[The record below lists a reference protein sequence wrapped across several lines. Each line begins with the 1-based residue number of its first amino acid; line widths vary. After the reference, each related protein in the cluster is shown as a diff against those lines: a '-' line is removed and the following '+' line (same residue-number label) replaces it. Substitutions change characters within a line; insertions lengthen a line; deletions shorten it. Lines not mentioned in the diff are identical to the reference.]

1 MNNRTTFALLAVL
14 TAVGTLTASSAY
26 AQLSCPDCGPDDPRI
41 IAQQLLLEDI
51 PISLWTDKTTYDH
64 NDVIIVEGRVAN
76 VGSGVPVTLSV
87 MSSLNSIIS
96 IDQVSV
102 DDMGN
107 FRATFSTAGDL
118 WKYDGTYYIKA
129 NYGSAEKNNKVLV
142 ELVNGINA
150 RPGTDQPSKTCGKSE
165 LSVEGNCVSY
175 SISGGTVNGAK
186 VNTNDNS
193 LIVMI
198 SANEDGTITLNPS
211 KNVLDGAFMVLV
223 DGEEWDDVEI
233 NENGNEI
240 TVMFLAGAEEIEI
253 IGTFVVPEFGAIA
266 ALILAVAIISIIAVS
281 AKSRLSIMPRY

>member
-1 MNNRTTFALLAVL
+1 L
-14 TAVGTLTASSAY
+14 SSAY
-26 AQLSCPDCGPDDPRI
+26 AQLACPDCGLDDPRLL
-41 IAQQLLLEDI
+41 AQQLLLEDI
-51 PISLWTDKTTYDH
+51 PISLWTDKSTYDH
-64 NDVIIVEGRVAN
+64 SDTIIVQGRVAN
-76 VGSGVPVTLSV
+76 VVSGVPVTLTV
-87 MSSLNSIIS
+87 MSSLYSIIT
-96 IDQVSV
+96 IDQISV
-102 DDMGN
+102 DGNGN
-107 FRATFSTAGDL
+107 FETTFNTAGNL

-142 ELVNGINA
+142 ELVGGIIA
-150 RPGTDQPSKTCGKSE
+150 QPTQPSEKCGESE
-165 LSVEGNCVSY
+165 FSVEGNCVPY
-175 SISGGTVNGAK
+175 SISGGMVTGAT

-198 SANEDGTITLNPS
+198 SANEDGILTLNPS

-233 NENGNEI
+233 NGNEI
-240 TVMFLAGAEEIEI
+240 TVMFLAGAEKIEI

>member
-1 MNNRTTFALLAVL
+1 V
-14 TAVGTLTASSAY
+14 SSAY

-51 PISLWTDKTTYDH
+51 PISLWTDKSTYDH
-64 NDVIIVEGRVAN
+64 NDSIIVEGRVAN
-76 VGSGVPVTLSV
+76 VVSGVPVTLTV

-107 FRATFSTAGDL
+107 FRASFSTAGDL
-118 WKYDGTYYIKA
+118 WKYDGTYFIKA

-142 ELVNGINA
+142 ELVNGISA
-150 RPGTDQPSKTCGKSE
+150 KPDTVQPSITCGKSE
-165 LSVEGNCVSY
+165 LAVMGNCVPY
-175 SISGGTVNGAK
+175 SITGGTVNGAK

-211 KNVLDGAFMVLV
+211 KSVLDGAFMVLV

-233 NENGNEI
+233 DGNQI

-253 IGTFVVPEFGAIA
+253 IGTHVIPEFGAIA

>member
-41 IAQQLLLEDI
+41 IAKQLLLEDI
-51 PISLWTDKTTYDH
+51 PISLWTDKSTYDH
-64 NDVIIVEGRVAN
+64 NDTIIVEGRVAN
-76 VGSGVPVTLSV
+76 VVSGVPVTLTV
-87 MSSLNSIIS
+87 TSSLNSKVS

-118 WKYDGTYYIKA
+118 WKYDGTYFIKA

-150 RPGTDQPSKTCGKSE
+150 RPSTGQPSETCGESE
-165 LSVEGNCVSY
+165 LSVEGNCVPY
-175 SISGGTVNGAK
+175 SISGGKVIGAK

-193 LIVMI
+193 LIIMI
-198 SANEDGTITLNPS
+198 SANEDGTITLTPS

-223 DGEEWDDVEI
+223 DGEEWDDAEI
-233 NENGNEI
+233 NGNEI

-253 IGTFVVPEFGAIA
+253 IGTHVIPEFGAIA

-281 AKSRLSIMPRY
+281 AKSRLSILPRY

>member
-14 TAVGTLTASSAY
+14 TAVSTLTVSSAY

-51 PISLWTDKTTYDH
+51 PISLWTDKSTYDH
-64 NDVIIVEGRVAN
+64 NDSIIVEGRVAN
-76 VGSGVPVTLSV
+76 VNSGVPVTLTV

-107 FRATFSTAGDL
+107 FRAVFSTAGDL

-129 NYGSAEKNNKVLV
+129 NYGSAQKNNKVLV

-150 RPGTDQPSKTCGKSE
+150 KPDIEQPSITCGKSE
-165 LSVEGNCVSY
+165 LAVLGNCVPY
-175 SISGGTVNGAK
+175 SISGGTVNGVK
-186 VNTNDNS
+186 VNTDDNS

-211 KNVLDGAFMVLV
+211 KTVLDGAFMVLV
-223 DGEEWDDVEI
+223 DGEEWDDADI
-233 NENGNEI
+233 NGNQI

-253 IGTFVVPEFGAIA
+253 IGTHVVPEFGAIA

>member
-14 TAVGTLTASSAY
+14 TAVSTLTVSSAY

-51 PISLWTDKTTYDH
+51 PISLWTDKSTYDH
-64 NDVIIVEGRVAN
+64 NDSIIVEGRVAN
-76 VGSGVPVTLSV
+76 VVSGVPVTLTV

-107 FRATFSTAGDL
+107 FRASFSTAGDL
-118 WKYDGTYYIKA
+118 WKYDGTYFIKA

-142 ELVNGINA
+142 ELVNGISA
-150 RPGTDQPSKTCGKSE
+150 KPDTVQPSITCGKSE
-165 LSVEGNCVSY
+165 LAVMGNCVPY

-233 NENGNEI
+233 DGNQI

-253 IGTFVVPEFGAIA
+253 IGTHVIPEFGAIA

>member
-1 MNNRTTFALLAVL
+1 L

-41 IAQQLLLEDI
+41 IARQLLLEDI
-51 PISLWTDKTTYDH
+51 PISLWTDKATYDH
-64 NDVIIVEGRVAN
+64 NDSVIVEGRVAN
-76 VGSGVPVTLSV
+76 VVPGVPVTIAV
-87 MSSLNSIIS
+87 ISSLNSIIT

-107 FRATFSTAGDL
+107 FRATFSTAGNL

-129 NYGSAEKNNKVLV
+129 NYGSAEKNNKVLI
-142 ELVNGINA
+142 ELVNGIDS
-150 RPGTDQPSKTCGKSE
+150 RPTTGQPSKTCGKSE
-165 LSVEGNCVSY
+165 LSVENNCVPY

-233 NENGNEI
+233 NGNEI

-253 IGTFVVPEFGAIA
+253 IGTHVIPEFGAIA

>member
-1 MNNRTTFALLAVL
+1 MNNRTTFALLAIL
-14 TAVGTLTASSAY
+14 TAVGTLTVSSAY
-26 AQLSCPDCGPDDPRI
+26 AQLACPDCGPDDPRM
-41 IAQQLLLEDI
+41 IAKQLLLEDL
-51 PISLWTDKTTYDH
+51 PISFWTDKSTYDH
-64 NDVIIVEGRVAN
+64 NDSIIVEGRVAN
-76 VGSGVPVTLSV
+76 VNPGVPVTLTV

-107 FRATFSTAGDL
+107 FRTSFSTAGDL

-150 RPGTDQPSKTCGKSE
+150 RPDIGQPSITCGKSE
-165 LSVEGNCVSY
+165 LAVVGNCVPY

-233 NENGNEI
+233 DGNQI

-253 IGTFVVPEFGAIA
+253 IGTHVIPEFGAIA

>member
-14 TAVGTLTASSAY
+14 TAVGTLTVSSAY
-26 AQLSCPDCGPDDPRI
+26 AELPCPDCGPDDPRV
-41 IAQQLLLEDI
+41 IAKQLLLENI
-51 PISLWTDKTTYDH
+51 PISLWTDKSTYDH
-64 NDVIIVEGRVAN
+64 DDTIIVEGRVAN
-76 VGSGVPVTLSV
+76 VVSGVPVTLTV
-87 MSSLNSIIS
+87 TSSLNSKVS

-118 WKYDGTYYIKA
+118 WKYDGTYFIKV

-142 ELVNGINA
+142 ELVGGIVSV
-150 RPGTDQPSKTCGKSE
+150 PTTEQPSVKCGESE
-165 LSVEGNCVSY
+165 LSLMGNCIPY
-175 SISGGTVNGAK
+175 SISGGIVTGVTVN
-186 VNTNDNS
+186 TDDNS
-193 LIVMI
+193 LIVRI

-223 DGEEWDDVEI
+223 DGEEWDDSEI
-233 NENGNEI
+233 NGNEI

-253 IGTFVVPEFGAIA
+253 IGTHVIPEFGAIA
-266 ALILAVAIISIIAVS
+266 VLILTVAIISIIAVS

>member
-14 TAVGTLTASSAY
+14 TAVGTLTVSSAY
-26 AQLSCPDCGPDDPRI
+26 AQLACPDCGPDDPRI
-41 IAQQLLLEDI
+41 IAKQLLLEDL
-51 PISLWTDKTTYDH
+51 PISFWTDKSTYDH
-64 NDVIIVEGRVAN
+64 NDSIIVEGRVAN
-76 VGSGVPVTLSV
+76 VNPGVPVTLTV

-107 FRATFSTAGDL
+107 FRTSFSTAGDL

-129 NYGSAEKNNKVLV
+129 HYGSAEKNNKVLV

-150 RPGTDQPSKTCGKSE
+150 RPDIGQPSITCGKSE
-165 LSVEGNCVSY
+165 LAVVGNCVPY

-198 SANEDGTITLNPS
+198 SANEDGTLTLNPS

-233 NENGNEI
+233 DGNQI

-253 IGTFVVPEFGAIA
+253 IGTHVVPEFGAIA